1 MRSIRSKARK
11 PTQISSWVAVAR
23 VVVGAALLMACVM
36 PVRAQTTPPQTAAQ
50 KQATALGHRIE
61 RGNEPDES
69 GAVYGVATGVVDAP
83 IARVLNTVVDYKDY
97 ASFMPHFKK
106 SRELSRRG
114 NNAIL
119 YLEVSILKGAKTL
132 WTNAKVYERKPE
144 GQTRIVEAKMVKGK
158 GNMGQFAARW
168 ELTPVDAKRTL
179 VHFKLIVDPDLP
191 VPRGLIDEQ
200 NMKASSHAIKA
211 LRKKLGVAPK

>member
-1 MRSIRSKARK
+1 M
-11 PTQISSWVAVAR
+11 QISQNLRPLTLAAVI
-23 VVVGAALLMACVM
+23 AAGLCFA
-36 PVRAQTTPPQTAAQ
+36 PRIDAQDADPFG
-50 KQATALGHRIE
+50 ATAESLGDRVD
-61 RGNEPDES
+61 RGNEKGPS
-69 GAVYGVATGVVDAP
+69 GAVFGVATGVVNAP
-83 IARVLNTVVDYKDY
+83 LTRVLETVVDYKDY

-144 GQTRIVEAKMVKGK
+144 GKTRVVEAKMVKGK

-168 ELTPVDAKRTL
+168 ELTPIDSGRTL

-191 VPRGLIDEQ
+191 VPSSLIDEQ